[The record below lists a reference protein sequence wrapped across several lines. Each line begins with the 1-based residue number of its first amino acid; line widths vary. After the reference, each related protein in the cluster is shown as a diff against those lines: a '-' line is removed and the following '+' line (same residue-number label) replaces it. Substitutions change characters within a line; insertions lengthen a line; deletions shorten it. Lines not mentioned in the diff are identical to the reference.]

1 MQKILRVI
9 IPTTLLLVLSIAG
22 SVSADW
28 FGFSGRG
35 IKGSDD
41 LVTEEREVKSFTRIE
56 SSGSADIHVTVGD
69 NLSVKVTID
78 DNLIDLIETEVRG
91 KTLKIDNSENYRSRH
106 GCKIEI
112 TVPKLE
118 RVYLRGSGDVLV
130 ERLDA
135 EYFEF
140 KLAGSGSLTAEGTTD
155 ELELHLSG
163 SGDIDTRDLIAQ
175 EAYASLSG
183 SGEIKIHAEESFDG
197 SLSGSGDIDIYGN
210 PSDFSKSVSG
220 SGSIR
225 KRKR

>member
-1 MQKILRVI
+1 MHRIQKIVL
-9 IPTTLLLVLSIAG
+9 PATLLLVLLVAQ

-28 FGFSGRG
+28 FGFGSRG
-35 IKGSDD
+35 EKGSGDII
-41 LVTEEREVKSFTRIE
+41 TEEREVGSFKRIE
-56 SSGSADIHVTVGD
+56 STGAADIYVTVGEK
-69 NLSVKVTID
+69 LSVKVTFD

-91 KTLKIDNSENYRSRH
+91 KTLKIGSRENYRSRH
-106 GCKIEI
+106 TCKIEI
-112 TVPKLE
+112 TVPELE
-118 RVYLRGSGDVLV
+118 RVHLRGSGDVLV
-130 ERLDA
+130 ERLDT

-140 KLAGSGSLTAEGTTD
+140 KLSGSGSLVAEGNTD

-175 EAYASLSG
+175 EAYVSLSG
-183 SGEIKIHAEESFDG
+183 SGEIKVHAEESFDG